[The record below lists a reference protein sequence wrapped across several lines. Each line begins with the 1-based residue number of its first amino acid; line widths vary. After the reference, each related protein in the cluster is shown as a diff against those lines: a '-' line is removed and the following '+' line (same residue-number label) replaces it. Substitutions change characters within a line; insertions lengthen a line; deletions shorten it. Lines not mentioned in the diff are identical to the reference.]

1 MSQTMM
7 QVEVPPGLQP
17 GQQMIVQAPNGTKV
31 MVVLPPGLGPGQKF
45 QVAIPAGGPP
55 PPDAAPSGGPPPAP
69 APPKNSVLQAKED
82 AARRATEA
90 IERAKT
96 EAAERQRREEADQ
109 KKREEA
115 EKRKA
120 GEEERR
126 KQEMR
131 DEADAF
137 KKEMEALSA
146 STMEA
151 VQPVEVSSLAPPEI
165 ARQPSPIAAVP
176 GALSRLAGA
185 QLATIRPLLDSIK
198 DLLTFSKI
206 SRELADFAEKPLNK
220 NKLSKT
226 QTMAILDSIDN
237 QLRWP
242 QALEVLMPALDA
254 STKPWATEVITKG
267 KDFDSFP
274 KSW

>member
-7 QVEVPPGLQP
+7 QVEVPPGMQP

-45 QVAIPAGGPP
+45 QVAIPAGGGPP
-55 PPDAAPSGGPPPAP
+55 GGPPPP
-69 APPKNSVLQAKED
+69 APPKSSILQAKED
-82 AARRATEA
+82 GARKAAVAV
-90 IERAKT
+90 ERAKT
-96 EAAERQRREEADQ
+96 GAEERLRREEADIQ
-109 KKREEA
+109 KREGA
-115 EKRKA
+115 EKRRA
-120 GEEERR
+120 GEDERR

-131 DEADAF
+131 DEAGAF
-137 KKEMEALSA
+137 KREMEALSA

-151 VQPVEVSSLAPPEI
+151 VPTVDVSSVAPPPDI

-185 QLATIRPLLDSIK
+185 QLATIRPVLDIIK
-198 DLLTFSKI
+198 DLMTFSKI

-226 QTMAILDSIDN
+226 QAMAILDSIDN

-254 STKPWATEVITKG
+254 PTKTWATEVITKTR
-267 KDFDSFP
+267 DFDSFP